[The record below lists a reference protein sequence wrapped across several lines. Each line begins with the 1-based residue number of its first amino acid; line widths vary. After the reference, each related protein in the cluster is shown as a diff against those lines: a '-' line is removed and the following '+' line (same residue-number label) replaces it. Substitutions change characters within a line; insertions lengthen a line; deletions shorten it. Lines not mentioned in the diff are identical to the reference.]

1 MAIEDFYRELE
12 VVEVNN
18 TEDGL
23 GGFTEGVRVI
33 KTIQGTITRSSNK
46 EIKIAE
52 KMSNK
57 SYYFLYTNI
66 GSEIGYNDIIK
77 KDNVYFRITS
87 IANDRVTPNISDLEF
102 EKFECEIYEINS

>member
-12 VVEVNN
+12 VVEINN

-52 KMSNK
+52 KFSNK
-57 SYYFLYTNI
+57 SYYFLYTNK
-66 GSEIGYNDIIK
+66 GNEIGYKEIV
-77 KDNVYFRITS
+77 KDGERYFRITS
-87 IANDRVTPNISDLEF
+87 VKGDRATPESSDLNY
-102 EKFECEIYEINS
+102 EKLECEIYDINS

>member
-12 VVEVNN
+12 VVEINN

-52 KMSNK
+52 KFSNK
-57 SYYFLYTNI
+57 SYYFLYTSI
-66 GSEIGYNDIIK
+66 GSGIRYNDIIK
-77 KDNVYFRITS
+77 KENAYFRITS
-87 IANDRVTPNISDLEF
+87 IANDRVTPNISNLEF
-102 EKFECEIYEINS
+102 EKFECEIYDINS